1 VTAPTT
7 RERVDGLPE
16 EFWTRDGQTLI
27 VPIGVDGTVQ
37 VAIEILRNMLLELG
51 FTQVVSR

>member
-1 VTAPTT
+1 MTAPTT